1 MMKKRLLLFVAFTL
15 FVGSGRLS
23 AVEPQLAHMVFFTLA
38 EDNAANRDTLVAAC
52 QQYLSNHD
60 STVYF
65 SAGAIADDLIREVN
79 DREFDV
85 ALHLVFANKAAHD
98 VYQTHPQ
105 HLEFIEKNKHL
116 WSGVRVFDS
125 YIPAPTRNALPA
137 AARGFS
143 GMFRGEVVGKQ
154 DGGIVVAVQEITNVW
169 QQSKAEEPKSLVGKK
184 VLVMPR
190 DGAEQTVRFV
200 NAVKVGESIKL
211 DVGNKEGDRL
221 IILELSQEQR
231 ERVKE

>member
-1 MMKKRLLLFVAFTL
+1 MMTRRMILIGTLALFAGIDRLTA
-15 FVGSGRLS
+15 
-23 AVEPQLAHMVFFTLA
+23 AEPQLAHMVFFTLA
-38 EDNAANRDTLVAAC
+38 EDNAANRDELVAAC
-52 QQYLSNHD
+52 QNYLSDHD
-60 STVYF
+60 GTIYF
-65 SAGAIADDLIREVN
+65 SAGAIADDLAREVN
-79 DREFDV
+79 DREFNV

-98 VYQTHPQ
+98 TYQTHPQ

-125 YIPAPTRNALPA
+125 YIPAPTRDALPA

-154 DGGIVVAVQEITNVW
+154 DGGIVVSVREITNVW
-169 QQSKAEEPKSLVGKK
+169 RQSKAEEPKSLVGKK
-184 VLVMPR
+184 LLVMPR
-190 DGAEQTVRFV
+190 DGAEQTARFV

-211 DVGNKEGDRL
+211 DVGNKVGDTL
-221 IILELSQEQR
+221 VILELTQDQR

>member
-1 MMKKRLLLFVAFTL
+1 MKRCLILFAALAL
-15 FVGSGRLS
+15 FSG
-23 AVEPQLAHMVFFTLA
+23 AVQLAAAEPQLAHMVFFTLA
-38 EDNAANRDTLVAAC
+38 EDNQANRDELVAAC
-52 QQYLSNHD
+52 QKYLSDHD
-60 STVYF
+60 GTVYF
-65 SAGAIADDLIREVN
+65 SAGAIADDLAREVN

-98 VYQTHPQ
+98 TYQTHPQ

-125 YIPAPTRNALPA
+125 YIAAPTRDALPA
-137 AARGFS
+137 AATGFS
-143 GMFRGEVVGKQ
+143 GMFRGGVVGKH

-169 QQSKAEEPKSLVGKK
+169 QQNKAEEPKSLVGKK
-184 VLVMPR
+184 VLVVPR

-211 DVGNKEGDRL
+211 DVGNKEGDKL
-221 IILELSQEQR
+221 VILELSQEQR